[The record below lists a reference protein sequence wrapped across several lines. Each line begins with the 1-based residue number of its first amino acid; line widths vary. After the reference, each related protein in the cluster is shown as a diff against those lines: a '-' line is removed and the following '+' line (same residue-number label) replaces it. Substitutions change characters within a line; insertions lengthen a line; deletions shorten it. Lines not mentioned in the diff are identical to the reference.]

1 MSEVTGNGINRRQA
15 LLAAA
20 AGAVATGVIG
30 GLNAASAQTPEAPA
44 ATALTDDVVM
54 TAIHGALAKATE
66 IGVPSVI
73 AVFDRSGT
81 QRGFFRQD
89 GALTISTTLAPQKSY
104 TAAVFGASTA
114 DFAANFSSD
123 PITAAA
129 LLKLDNITL
138 LGGGLPIVLGG
149 VPVGGIGSSGG
160 SVEQDIEVATAG
172 LAAIGAA

>member
-1 MSEVTGNGINRRQA
+1 MSETNANGINRRQA

-20 AGAVATGVIG
+20 ASAAVIG
-30 GLNAASAQTPEAPA
+30 GLNTASAQTPEAPA
-44 ATALTDDVVM
+44 ATELTDDVVM

-66 IGVPSVI
+66 IGVPSVV

-81 QRGFFRQD
+81 QRAFFRQN
-89 GALTISTTLAPQKSY
+89 GALVISTTLAPHKAY
-104 TAAVFGASTA
+104 TAAVLGTATADFGASM
-114 DFAANFSSD
+114 SSD
-123 PITAAA
+123 PISAAA

-160 SVEQDIEVATAG
+160 SVEQDVEVATAG

>member
-1 MSEVTGNGINRRQA
+1 MSEVNGNGINRRQA

-20 AGAVATGVIG
+20 AGAAAVG
-30 GLNAASAQTPEAPA
+30 GLSSASAQTPEAPA
-44 ATALTDDVVM
+44 ATELTDDVVM

-66 IGVPSVI
+66 LGVPSVI
-73 AVFDRSGT
+73 AVFDRGGT

-123 PITAAA
+123 PVTAAA

-138 LGGGLPIVLGG
+138 LGGGLPVVLDG
-149 VPVGGIGSSGG
+149 VPVGGIGASGG